1 MQTLMIFL
9 KSKKPGQGVVEY
21 AGALVIAALIVG
33 AVLLVGV
40 NGMQTAFQ
48 SVIDAISSY
57 LTGQA
62 GNIGA

>member
-1 MQTLMIFL
+1 MKNLMMIL

-48 SVIDAISSY
+48 SVIDAISNY
-57 LTGQA
+57 LTTQA
-62 GNIGA
+62 GNIG